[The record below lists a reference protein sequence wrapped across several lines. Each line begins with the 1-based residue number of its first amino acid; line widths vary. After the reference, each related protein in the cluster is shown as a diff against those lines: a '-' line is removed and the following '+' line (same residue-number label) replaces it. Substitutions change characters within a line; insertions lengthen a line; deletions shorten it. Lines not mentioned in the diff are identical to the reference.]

1 MRRQTVLIT
10 TKKKCIEKMHV
21 DGKEIEFKNLKKK
34 ILTPS
39 STGLSHKGP
48 VPEYQDD
55 RQSFLQNQLRVHP
68 KMV

>member
-1 MRRQTVLIT
+1 MRRQILLIT
-10 TKKKCIEKMHV
+10 TKKKCMEKMHV
-21 DGKEIEFKNLKKK
+21 EGKEIEFKNLKK

-39 STGLSHKGP
+39 STGLSHKGR

>member
-1 MRRQTVLIT
+1 MLSE
-10 TKKKCIEKMHV
+10 KKLNTRI
-21 DGKEIEFKNLKKK
+21 KN

-39 STGLSHKGP
+39 STDLSHKGP